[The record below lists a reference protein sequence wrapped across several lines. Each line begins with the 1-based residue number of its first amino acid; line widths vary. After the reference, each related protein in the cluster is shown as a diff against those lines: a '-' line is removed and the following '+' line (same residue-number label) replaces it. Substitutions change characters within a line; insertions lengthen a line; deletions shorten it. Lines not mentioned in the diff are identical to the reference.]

1 MFTKKQLQFVK
12 QYFLNQQGNQWCQLT
27 GYRNKVQFTL
37 LDRRNQLKTTKTK
50 ASQQQQQQINPKK
63 LQSWKIDKDENICY
77 PTTIQG
83 LVLSKQANYYWI
95 KVNKIEDGQSSESS
109 LSAAA
114 AVPHEELLCTQRSLL
129 KKMKLNLNSYSILIC
144 FSFAFKKVIVGY
156 FKFKPMRSLLVLSW
170 VFVAHVLSVSA
181 FAVGNMMLPAANST
195 NVSSQVAFQLPPP
208 IYPLVPQLAQQAQ
221 LVRAPVVSMPFM
233 AAPVTTM
240 ASMVA
245 PARFQASGGSLSFT
259 APSANIGFAVGGA
272 RGVDNFR
279 RNIEEDLLP
288 LPYDLTYEGI
298 FNDYFFDTTN
308 KNPSSACNQLFCPA
322 YSAAISPD
330 PLYPESQND
339 LYLAVG
345 LDSGL
350 AQSEFARKKLN
361 IVVVVDISGSMS
373 SRFDEFFYDG
383 KQDQRDDWTLSKMQ
397 VAKQAVIDMLQ
408 HLEPGDQ
415 LSIITFDWNAVLEL
429 ELTPVEDLNMA
440 QLQEKIGSF
449 KAGGST
455 NMEVG
460 YKSATEQLTNC
471 GECIEG
477 GLEQYENRIIFITD
491 AQPNTGDISSSSLA
505 GLLQQNSQKDIFT
518 TVIGVGLDF
527 NSELIEIM
535 TKTKGANYYNVYSP
549 SDFRKKMDEEFD
561 FMVTPLVF
569 DLKLEIDSESF
580 NDGEGWQVIKVYGSP
595 NIDGGLTKNGTFI
608 EINTLFP
615 TPRTEEGIKGG
626 VVLLKILKPERNI
639 PLILQVSYKDRDTL
653 TNQQSTSTVDVFD
666 NLALDQEFFGSSGVE
681 KAVLLSRYVDLLRGW
696 LIDQHKAISDKKDDI
711 IIPPIFCNYLPLPRK
726 IEMEKSSVGIPC
738 RVPVWVEPGSII
750 LPVFDVI
757 INDNLGRWE
766 RTSSPLKVNQKQGQ
780 AFSEF
785 LIYMDDTILSLQD
798 ENLQQEVDILKKL
811 ISISA

>member
-156 FKFKPMRSLLVLSW
+156 FKFKPMRSLLVLGW
-170 VFVAHVLSVSA
+170 VFFAHVLNVSA
-181 FAVGNMMLPAANST
+181 QSAGNATLPAANST
-195 NVSSQVAFQLPPP
+195 NVSSEAFQPPRPNSYYIAPIMGILPPSM
-208 IYPLVPQLAQQAQ
+208 
-221 LVRAPVVSMPFM
+221 APSMPSL
-233 AAPVTTM
+233 
-240 ASMVA
+240 ASVG
-245 PARFQASGGSLSFT
+245 FASSVRG
-259 APSANIGFAVGGA
+259 ASANIGFAVGGA

-626 VVLLKILKPERNI
+626 VVLLKMLKPQKNI
-639 PLILQVSYKDRDTL
+639 PLKLQVSYKDRDTL
-653 TNQQSTSTVDVFD
+653 TNQQSTSTVNVFD
-666 NLALDQEFFGSSGVE
+666 NLASDQEFFGSSGVE

-696 LIDQHKAISDKKDDI
+696 LIEQNEAISDKKDDI
-711 IIPPIFCNYLPLPRK
+711 IIPPIFCDYYPLPRK
-726 IEMEKSSVGIPC
+726 IELEKSSIGIPC
-738 RVPVWVEPGSII
+738 RVPMWIEPGSII
-750 LPVFDVI
+750 LPVFDFI
-757 INDNLGRWE
+757 IKDNLGRWE

-785 LIYMDDTILSLQD
+785 LSYMNDTILNLQD
-798 ENLQQEVDILKKL
+798 ENLKQEVEILKKL